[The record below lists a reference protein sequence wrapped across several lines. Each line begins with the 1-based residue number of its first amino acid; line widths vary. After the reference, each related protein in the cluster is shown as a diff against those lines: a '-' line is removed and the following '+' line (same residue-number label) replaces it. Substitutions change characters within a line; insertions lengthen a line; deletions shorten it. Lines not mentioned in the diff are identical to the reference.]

1 MRYRDSR
8 VGRFQLLVRENITEI
23 SSDRLRHSYRTLIE
37 QVNLEDN
44 FGLIQ
49 RTHTQCEHSIYPD
62 ATGDVTFS
70 QIPKETHVCHDLS

>member
-37 QVNLEDN
+37 KVNLEDN
-44 FGLIQ
+44 FGLI
-49 RTHTQCEHSIYPD
+49 
-62 ATGDVTFS
+62 
-70 QIPKETHVCHDLS
+70 